1 MALSITVATSPKPF
15 TDPLIRLIQTNA
27 LRNWTALGLEVL
39 VFGDEEGVA
48 EAAKSLG
55 IRHLPHVARN
65 AWGTPLL
72 SDILRQARVQGQ
84 GDWVMLA
91 NADILFTPCLWRA
104 VEALEQHR
112 AAPCI
117 VTGRRWDVDVQSP
130 LTFDEAGWPQ
140 RLWERVARQGRLN
153 LQGMDYFL
161 FPRDLPLDMPPL
173 AIGRAGWD
181 NWMIYHGRQQGWKV
195 IDATP
200 DILVVHQNHHYRH
213 LPGGQPHYKLDETRE
228 NVRLAGGEDKMY
240 TLWEATHLLKE
251 GRVRP
256 APWHPMKPLRR
267 LELWLLRDG
276 FPERGWKRVLIRWVR
291 RKWQAA
297 LVRNPDW
304 WKRYYRMAAPCV
316 SV

>member
-104 VEALEQHR
+104 VEALERHR

-117 VTGRRWDVDVQSP
+117 VTGRRWDVDIQS
-130 LTFDEAGWPQ
+130 LSAFGSGW
-140 RLWERVARQGRLN
+140 R
-153 LQGMDYFL
+153 
-161 FPRDLPLDMPPL
+161 
-173 AIGRAGWD
+173 GRA
-181 NWMIYHGRQQGWKV
+181 V
-195 IDATP
+195 
-200 DILVVHQNHHYRH
+200 
-213 LPGGQPHYKLDETRE
+213 
-228 NVRLAGGEDKMY
+228 
-240 TLWEATHLLKE
+240 
-251 GRVRP
+251 
-256 APWHPMKPLRR
+256 
-267 LELWLLRDG
+267 
-276 FPERGWKRVLIRWVR
+276 
-291 RKWQAA
+291 
-297 LVRNPDW
+297 
-304 WKRYYRMAAPCV
+304 
-316 SV
+316 